1 MRIFFYAS
9 PLVLITLSRRVPCA
23 LIMFIVTKCNE
34 TASDGIIKK
43 HFNRVV
49 SLESESKCNIDVDVN
64 ERFYQ

>member
-1 MRIFFYAS
+1 
-9 PLVLITLSRRVPCA
+9 
-23 LIMFIVTKCNE
+23 MFIVTKCNE